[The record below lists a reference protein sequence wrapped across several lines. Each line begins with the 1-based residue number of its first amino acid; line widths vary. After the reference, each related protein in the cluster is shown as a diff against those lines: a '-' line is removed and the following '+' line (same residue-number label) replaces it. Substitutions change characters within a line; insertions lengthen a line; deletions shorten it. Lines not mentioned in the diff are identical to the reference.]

1 MKTKIQGLERLSEF
15 WKISSKVVR
24 GLGPDPKTL
33 NKPRP
38 PPPSGCFLE
47 DLVFLLRAALWN
59 LGLAHH
65 LGPRALLQVCSKA
78 EPFTVTKSLAKH
90 FKRKK
95 GLFGLVVLEGFPTSW
110 CGRCDGKTAAPIL
123 VGLPVTWHSRERE
136 WMLWPPAFC
145 LPFLFGRTLCWSYI
159 FGYRADFRALIL
171 VLQSTFRF
179 VSTFFS

>member
-78 EPFTVTKSLAKH
+78 EPFTVTKFLAKH

-123 VGLPVTWHSRERE
+123 VGLPVTWHSREGGGE
-136 WMLWPPAFC
+136 CCGHLLFVYPFSLAELCAEATSLDTGLTLGLW
-145 LPFLFGRTLCWSYI
+145 S
-159 FGYRADFRALIL
+159 
-171 VLQSTFRF
+171 
-179 VSTFFS
+179 

>member
-1 MKTKIQGLERLSEF
+1 MKTKIQGLERVSEF

-59 LGLAHH
+59 LGLAHQ

-78 EPFTVTKSLAKH
+78 EPLSKH

-110 CGRCDGKTAAPIL
+110 CGRCDEKQQLLFWWVFQSHDTAERGGECCGHLLFVYPFSLAEL
-123 VGLPVTWHSRERE
+123 CAEATSLDTGL
-136 WMLWPPAFC
+136 
-145 LPFLFGRTLCWSYI
+145 TL
-159 FGYRADFRALIL
+159 GL
-171 VLQSTFRF
+171 
-179 VSTFFS
+179 